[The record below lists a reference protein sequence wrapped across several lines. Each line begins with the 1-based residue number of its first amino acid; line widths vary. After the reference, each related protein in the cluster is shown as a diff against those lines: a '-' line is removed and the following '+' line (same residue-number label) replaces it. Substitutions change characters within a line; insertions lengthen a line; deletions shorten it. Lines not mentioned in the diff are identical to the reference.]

1 MGGRHP
7 CGIKG
12 RESRRQDERSHLIGQ
27 NLSLLIKID
36 GFGFTG
42 SCTLLA
48 LLSIQ
53 EQAIM
58 RINHI
63 GRRGRLSIRNV
74 DCLPIGKILIV
85 RVRGGYRAIRG
96 TYPACS
102 AFVFIHVAGSFE
114 NFHREVP
121 NIP

>member
-1 MGGRHP
+1 V
-7 CGIKG
+7 I
-12 RESRRQDERSHLIGQ
+12 SQ

-36 GFGFTG
+36 GVGFTG
-42 SCTLLA
+42 PCTLLA

-53 EQAIM
+53 EQTVM

-63 GRRGRLSIRNV
+63 GRRSRLSIRNV
-74 DCLPIGKILIV
+74 DCLAIGKILIV
-85 RVRGGYRAIRG
+85 RVRGGYRTISG

-121 NIP
+121 SISGDFT